1 MLTDELTLDVT
12 APLRPEEQRAAAA
25 RPTSAPRL
33 VLYGD
38 FNCPWSYLASR
49 RATLLAAD
57 GVDVDW
63 RAVEH
68 DAPHRRAPTEPGV
81 PGEPGEAGGPLGQA
95 PADPVRLGPL
105 LEEMQQVLGLLLPGE
120 ELPYALAGFVP
131 HTKAAV
137 AAYAEAYRAGVAGPV
152 RETLFEAL
160 WLHAFD
166 LGDPRVVHTLI
177 IDAVRSSGTST
188 GPLAS
193 WEYGSGVT
201 YRAGAD
207 TQRLLEAWATEWG
220 EDGNQTVPTLVVDGE
235 MVHGVDAVAWLGTEL
250 VRRGLLLNG
259 AGLPVRTRP
268 APAPRA
274 AEGAT
279 G

>member
-1 MLTDELTLDVT
+1 MLTGELTMDVT
-12 APLRPEEQRAAAA
+12 APVRPEDQRAAAA
-25 RPTSAPRL
+25 RPSPAPRV

-49 RATLLAAD
+49 RAALLAAD

-68 DAPHRRAPTEPGV
+68 DAPHRRASA
-81 PGEPGEAGGPLGQA
+81 EPGEADRPRREA

-105 LEEMQQVLGLLLPGE
+105 LDEMQQVLALLLPGE

-137 AAYAEAYRAGVAGPV
+137 AAYAEAYRAGVAEPV

-177 IDAVRSSGTST
+177 IDAVRSGAMST
-188 GPLAS
+188 GPLSA
-193 WEYGSGVT
+193 WDYGSGVT
-201 YRAGAD
+201 YQASVN
-207 TQRLLEAWATEWG
+207 TQRLLDGWATEWG
-220 EDGNQTVPTLVVDGE
+220 EDGNKTVPTLAVDGE
-235 MVHGVDAVAWLGTEL
+235 LVHGVDAVAWLGTEL
-250 VRRGLLLNG
+250 VRRGLLLSS
-259 AGLPVRTRP
+259 AGQLGRQRRVSD
-268 APAPRA
+268 
-274 AEGAT
+274 
-279 G
+279 